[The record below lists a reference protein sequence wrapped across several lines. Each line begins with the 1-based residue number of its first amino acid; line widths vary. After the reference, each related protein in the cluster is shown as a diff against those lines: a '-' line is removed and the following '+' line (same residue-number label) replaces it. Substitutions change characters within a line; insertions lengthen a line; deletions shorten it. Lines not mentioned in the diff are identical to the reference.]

1 MTYTPYSVMDVCSY
15 CEVATDS
22 IQKSIEGGDYDGAT
36 VRLCAYLLEIH
47 SRYQVGE
54 IDLEAWRETLRFYRR
69 MSATISEEMNIQQT
83 IIDRETEEMKNED
96 LQ

>member
-22 IQKSIEGGDYDGAT
+22 IQKSIEGGDYDGAE

-47 SRYQVGE
+47 ARYQAGE

-69 MSATISEEMNIQQT
+69 MSAVISAEMSIQQT
-83 IIDRETEEMKNED
+83 ITETRNGGNEK
-96 LQ
+96 

>member
-15 CEVATDS
+15 REVATDS

-47 SRYQVGE
+47 SRWQNGE
-54 IDLEAWRETLRFYRR
+54 IDHETWRETLRFYRR
-69 MSATISEEMNIQQT
+69 MSLTISEEQNIQQT
-83 IIDRETEEMKNED
+83 IIERESEEKKV
-96 LQ
+96 